1 MLELLLLRHAKS
13 AWDDPALD
21 DHERPLNARGRRAA
35 ALLGSHLAEQGLV
48 PDRAL
53 VSSAL
58 RTQETWRR
66 LKKRWN
72 QESPPAEVLRGLYL
86 AAPSTILATIR
97 QAPHSARRLL
107 VLGHNPGIERLA
119 RRLANADSETAA
131 WEALQAKYPTA
142 GLAWFQ
148 FDADDWSQIRE
159 GRLIRFVVP
168 RDLEEAA
175 GGD

>member
-1 MLELLLLRHAKS
+1 ML
-13 AWDDPALD
+13 
-21 DHERPLNARGRRAA
+21 
-35 ALLGSHLAEQGLV
+35 Q
-48 PDRAL
+48 
-53 VSSAL
+53 
-58 RTQETWRR
+58 
-66 LKKRWN
+66 
-72 QESPPAEVLRGLYL
+72 GLYL

-168 RDLEEAA
+168 KDLEEAA